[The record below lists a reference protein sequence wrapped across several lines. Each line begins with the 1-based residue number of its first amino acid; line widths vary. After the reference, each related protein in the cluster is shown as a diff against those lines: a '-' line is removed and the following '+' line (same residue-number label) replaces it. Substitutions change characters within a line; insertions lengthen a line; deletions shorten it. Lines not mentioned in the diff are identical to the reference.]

1 MIGATQRRLHRFID
15 RWRQPSNYRKDDMSC
30 LTGRRLSNLVDHA
43 RLTLDAGL
51 AVVAMRD
58 DRGIGNLRVEAR
70 NPRERIQERNPGCTA
85 IEN

>member
-1 MIGATQRRLHRFID
+1 
-15 RWRQPSNYRKDDMSC
+15 MSC
-30 LTGRRLSNLVDHA
+30 LTGRHLSNLVGYA

-70 NPRERIQERNPGCTA
+70 NPREIKNATPTVLLLRTEASLR
-85 IEN
+85 